1 MTERFLAKN
10 IPWSTSLLE
19 VNRWKKREG
28 FLAMMPYLMEFE

>member
-1 MTERFLAKN
+1 V
-10 IPWSTSLLE
+10 LE

>member
-1 MTERFLAKN
+1 M
-10 IPWSTSLLE
+10 PWASSVLE